1 MGVHHGDRAENAS
14 ECSVSHL
21 HFQNFPGDDIP
32 GPSLREGRPPH
43 APSLSTARACATVAV
58 THTVTPVLGAY
69 ILRAGADPEN
79 ELGGGQFRG
88 SPSGVQGRSPGRG
101 SRGQSPPEADDFSQL
116 KGYLDV
122 TSGILGEAWPS

>member
-79 ELGGGQFRG
+79 ELGGAN
-88 SPSGVQGRSPGRG
+88 SGGPPAG
-101 SRGQSPPEADDFSQL
+101 SRGGAPV
-116 KGYLDV
+116 G
-122 TSGILGEAWPS
+122 GLGDKVPQKLTTFRS